1 MFQNLVFEF
10 SSEII
15 SYRGIII
22 RGLGFRGLGF
32 RAYAARIHCSAAIR
46 RFRTLGFGGASKI
59 QRFFWGLRTF
69 TGYRICLTS

>member
-1 MFQNLVFEF
+1 MFQNLGFEF

-32 RAYAARIHCSAAIR
+32 RAYDARIHCSAAIR
-46 RFRTLGFGGASKI
+46 RFRIWRCLKNPEV
-59 QRFFWGLRTF
+59 FWGLRTF